1 MAKFIRPVTLLVL
14 LAPALLFP
22 QGLARRVL
30 VEVKDSSQQPVGGVK
45 VTVSSSDQGALRKD
59 YVTNKRGQSS
69 FLLASE
75 IKTAVFRLEK
85 EGFQTHEESLAI
97 AGLAK
102 TRDEGRLAAFSL
114 YRTGERTPGQQ
125 LAKNQNN
132 QKAWAR
138 VDQGIELFNQGNFA
152 AAIVEF
158 TEAVKIDPEIPEAH
172 QNLASAHYR
181 AGSYAQAVEAA
192 QKALALN
199 PGSSQMVKLLAV
211 AYSHLGQEDKALE
224 YQERLKDFPD
234 SEFSAEELYN
244 LGVVEANKKNDAE
257 AARYFE
263 KSARAKPSFA
273 LVHYQLGLCYFR
285 LGKNEG
291 AKTEL
296 TAYLTLAPEGE
307 GCETAKTILAGIK

>member
-1 MAKFIRPVTLLVL
+1 MAKFIRPVMLVFL
-14 LAPALLFP
+14 LAPGLLFP

-30 VEVKDSSQQPVGGVK
+30 VEVKDSSQQPVAGVK
-45 VTVSSSDQGALRKD
+45 VTVSSSDQGAFRKE

-75 IKTAVFRLEK
+75 IKTTVFRLEK
-85 EGFQTHEESLAI
+85 EGFQIHEESLGI
-97 AGLAK
+97 AGLPK

-125 LAKNQNN
+125 QAKNQNN

-138 VDQGIELFNQGNFA
+138 IDQGIELFNQGNFA

-181 AGSYAQAVEAA
+181 AGAYAQAVEAA
-192 QKALALN
+192 EKALALN

-211 AYSHLGQEDKALE
+211 GYSNLGQEGKALE

-273 LVHYQLGLCYFR
+273 LVHYQLGLCYIR
-285 LGKNEG
+285 LGNNEG

-296 TAYLTLAPEGE
+296 TAYLALAPEGE
-307 GCETAKTILAGIK
+307 GSETAKTVLAGIK

>member
-1 MAKFIRPVTLLVL
+1 MAKFVRLIMSAFLLGPV
-14 LAPALLFP
+14 LLFP
-22 QGLARRVL
+22 QGLAKRIL
-30 VEVKDSSQQPVGGVK
+30 VEVKDSSQQPVAGVRI
-45 VTVSSSDQGALRKD
+45 TVSSSDQGAFRKE
-59 YVTNKRGQSS
+59 YVTSKRGKSS

-85 EGFQTHEESLAI
+85 EGFQIHEESLAI
-97 AGLAK
+97 AGLEK
-102 TRDEGRLAAFSL
+102 TQDEGRTATFSL

-138 VDQGIELFNQGNFA
+138 IDQGIQFFNQGDFA
-152 AAIVEF
+152 AAVVEF
-158 TEAVKIDPEIPEAH
+158 AEAAKIDPEIPEAH
-172 QNLASAHYR
+172 QNLASAQFR
-181 AGSYAQAVEAA
+181 AGSYAQAVETA
-192 QKALALN
+192 QKALTLN
-199 PGSSQMVKLLAV
+199 PGSSQMVRLLAV

-273 LVHYQLGLCYFR
+273 MVHYQLGLCYFR
-285 LGKNEG
+285 LGNNEG
-291 AKTEL
+291 AKAEL
-296 TAYLTLAPEGE
+296 TAYLALAPEGE
-307 GCETAKTILAGIK
+307 GSDTAKTILLGIK